1 MNSVNRIAQA
11 ALRLAVLVSPA
22 ERREWS
28 RAMQA
33 EALNISSDKALPFA
47 LGCLW
52 AMVLART
59 TASSTLLNA
68 ARWTLVLGAVA
79 WSALHVR
86 LAGQLS
92 PSSASI
98 PSTLA
103 YVAAGAIAL
112 AAFFTAVKGLHA
124 TFILAAPVALLSG
137 LVAIGVD
144 YLLPQSPYAHFYKAI
159 AIEYVVI
166 LLVGML
172 IAIGVPHWV
181 VRRERPIG

>member
-1 MNSVNRIAQA
+1 MNTVNQIAQA
-11 ALRLAVLVSPA
+11 ALRLAVLISPT

-28 RAMQA
+28 LAMQA
-33 EALNISSDKALPFA
+33 EILNISSDKALPFA

-52 AMVLART
+52 AMVHARAT
-59 TASSTLLNA
+59 DGNTLLIA

-92 PSSASI
+92 ASSASI
-98 PSTLA
+98 PSILA
-103 YVAAGAIAL
+103 YVAAVVIAL
-112 AAFFTAVKGLHA
+112 GAYFTAVKGLRA

-137 LVAIGVD
+137 LAAIGVD
-144 YLLPQSPYAHFYKAI
+144 YLLPQSPYSHFYKAI

-181 VRRERPIG
+181 VQRERAIV